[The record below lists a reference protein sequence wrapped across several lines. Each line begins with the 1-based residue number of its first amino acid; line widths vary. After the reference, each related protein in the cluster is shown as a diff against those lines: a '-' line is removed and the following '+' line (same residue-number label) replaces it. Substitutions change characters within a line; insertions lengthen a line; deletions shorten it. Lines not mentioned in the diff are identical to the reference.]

1 MKTIKINLETEK
13 WKKSTDWRVRVKR
26 HKDIKLNLETGK
38 QKKSGNQTVRVKR
51 CEDDQ
56 ASLETGKQ
64 RTVPTRELGLRGM
77 KPIQFALK

>member
-1 MKTIKINLETEK
+1 LGLRGTKT
-13 WKKSTDWRVRVKR
+13 
-26 HKDIKLNLETGK
+26 IKLNLETGK
-38 QKKSGNQTVRVKR
+38 RKKSGNQTVRVER

-77 KPIQFALK
+77 KPIQLALKQESEEKCQPQN